1 MIQER
6 EAADDFDQTK
16 YDLETMTLESF
27 HRALNL
33 SYDRSEYASEFNPAQ
48 SPAFGLIGTAYI
60 YDPDTG
66 ARYRDSDQAKQV
78 LCDVYGIDTSKFSS
92 LDEAVATITGYD
104 PVAANAWFAKA
115 YEEALAAGYVTDTDG
130 DGKSDQ
136 TIRIEYCIS
145 SDSDFMTTTIG
156 YLNSALKD
164 VLAGTPFEGKIE
176 FVKSAPYGNAWSEKI
191 RSGLADTVL
200 GGWSGSALNPFS
212 LTDLYVNSS
221 RAYDAAWFDAATV
234 EMTHKVG
241 DEDITLTLKEW
252 SDALNGAAIEKNGK
266 TYNFGDGQADVEVRL
281 GILAAFE
288 AAILKNFSYLPML
301 EDASMALLSQQVYYV
316 VEEYNPVMGRGGIA
330 YTKYNYNETEWK
342 TYVDSQPDG
351 LKY

>member
-1 MIQER
+1 M
-6 EAADDFDQTK
+6 
-16 YDLETMTLESF
+16 
-27 HRALNL
+27 
-33 SYDRSEYASEFNPAQ
+33 
-48 SPAFGLIGTAYI
+48 
-60 YDPDTG
+60 
-66 ARYRDSDQAKQV
+66 
-78 LCDVYGIDTSKFSS
+78 
-92 LDEAVATITGYD
+92 
-104 PVAANAWFAKA
+104 
-115 YEEALAAGYVTDTDG
+115 
-130 DGKSDQ
+130 
-136 TIRIEYCIS
+136 
-145 SDSDFMTTTIG
+145 
-156 YLNSALKD
+156 
-164 VLAGTPFEGKIE
+164 
-176 FVKSAPYGNAWSEKI
+176 KSAPYGTAWSEKI

-212 LTDLYVNSS
+212 LTDLYVNSG
-221 RAYDAAWFDAATV
+221 RAYDAAWFDATTV

-266 TYNFGDGQADVEVRL
+266 TYNFGDGQADIETRL

-330 YTKYNYNETEWK
+330 YTKYNYNETDWAA
-342 TYVDSQPDG
+342 YVAEQGADG